1 MEDFEFM
8 MEIEKPRI
16 TCEETEGGSYA
27 RFIVEP
33 LERGYGITLGNCM
46 RRTLLGALPGAAPIA
61 IRING
66 VLHEF
71 STVHGI
77 SEDVVDIVLNIKCL
91 AVKTTDKST
100 DFTTTIHLRHKG
112 TGEIT
117 AREFEPNDQ
126 VEILNPDLHIATADD
141 DADFQLDVIIGRG
154 RGYVPNTINK
164 ERVDVVDYIAI
175 DSIYSP
181 VKKVNYSVEP
191 TRVGQSIDYDKLTLE
206 VETNGT
212 TTARE
217 IVSLA
222 GKIIQEHIGLFVD
235 LCEEMSDMNILVS
248 KEEDKQVKVLEMP
261 IEEMDLSVRSYNCL
275 KRANINTID
284 DLIKK
289 SKSDMLKVRNL
300 GLKSIE
306 EVIQKLATYGLSL
319 RSDED

>member
-1 MEDFEFM
+1 M

-112 TGEIT
+112 AGEIT

-222 GKIIQEHIGLFVD
+222 GKIIQEHVGLFVD

>member
-1 MEDFEFM
+1 M

-33 LERGYGITLGNCM
+33 LERGFGITLGNCL
-46 RRTLLGALPGAAPIA
+46 RRTLLGSLPGAAPIA

-66 VLHEF
+66 VPHEF
-71 STVHGI
+71 STVPGI
-77 SEDVVDIVLNIKCL
+77 KEDVVDIVLNIKTL
-91 AVKTTDKST
+91 AVKTDNKDR
-100 DFTTTIHLRHKG
+100 DFTTILRINHKG
-112 TGEIT
+112 AGEIT
-117 AREFEPNDQ
+117 AADFEPNDE
-126 VEILNPDLHIATADD
+126 VEILNPELHICTADD
-141 DADFQLDVIIGRG
+141 DAHFQLDVLIARG
-154 RGYVPNTINK
+154 RGYVPNVINK
-164 ERVDVVDYIAI
+164 ERVDTLEYIAI

-181 VKKVNYSVEP
+181 VKKVNYSVES
-191 TRVGQSIDYDKLTLE
+191 TRVGHSIDFDKLTLE

-222 GKIIQEHIGLFVD
+222 GKIIQEHIALFVD
-235 LCEEMSDMNILVS
+235 LCDEMSGMNILVS
-248 KEEDKQVKVLEMP
+248 KEEDEQTKVLEMP

-275 KRANINTID
+275 KRANINTVE

-289 SKSDMLKVRNL
+289 SRSDMLKVRNL

-306 EVIQKLATYGLSL
+306 EVLAKLESYGLSL
-319 RSDED
+319 RNDED

>member
-1 MEDFEFM
+1 M
-8 MEIEKPRI
+8 MEIERPRI

-77 SEDVVDIVLNIKCL
+77 AEDVVDIVLNLKCL
-91 AVKTTDKST
+91 AVKTTDKDK
-100 DFTTTIHLRHKG
+100 DFTTVIHLRHKG
-112 TGEIT
+112 AGEIL

-126 VEILNPDLHIATADD
+126 VEILNPELHIATADD

-164 ERVDVVDYIAI
+164 DRIDTVDYIAI

-181 VKKVNYSVEP
+181 VKKVNYNVEP

-212 TTARE
+212 ITARE

-222 GKIIQEHIGLFVD
+222 GKIIQEHISLFVD
-235 LCEEMSDMNILVS
+235 LCEEMSDLNILVS

-275 KRANINTID
+275 KRANINTVD

>member
-1 MEDFEFM
+1 M

-33 LERGYGITLGNCM
+33 LERGFGITLGNCM
-46 RRTLLGALPGAAPIA
+46 RRTLLGSLPGAAPIA

-66 VLHEF
+66 VPHEF
-71 STVHGI
+71 STVPGI
-77 SEDVVDIVLNIKCL
+77 SEDVVDIVLNIKTL
-91 AVKTTDKST
+91 AVKTDNKDR
-100 DFTTTIHLRHKG
+100 DFTTILRINHKG
-112 TGEIT
+112 AGEIT
-117 AREFEPNDQ
+117 AADFEPNDE
-126 VEILNPDLHIATADD
+126 VEILNPELHICTADS
-141 DADFQLDVIIGRG
+141 DANFQLDVLIGRG
-154 RGYVPNTINK
+154 RGYVPNVLNK
-164 ERVDVVDYIAI
+164 ERIDTLEYIAI

-181 VKKVNYSVEP
+181 VKKVNYSVES
-191 TRVGQSIDYDKLTLE
+191 TRVGHSIDFDKLTLE

-212 TTARE
+212 ITARE

-222 GKIIQEHIGLFVD
+222 GKIIQEHIALFVD
-235 LCEEMSDMNILVS
+235 LCDEMSGMNILVS
-248 KEEDKQVKVLEMP
+248 KEEDEQTKVLEMP

-275 KRANINTID
+275 KRANINTVE

-306 EVIQKLATYGLSL
+306 EVVAKLESYGLSL
-319 RSDED
+319 RTDED

>member
-1 MEDFEFM
+1 M

-91 AVKTTDKST
+91 AVKTTDKNT

-112 TGEIT
+112 AGEIT

-164 ERVDVVDYIAI
+164 ERVDVIDYIAI

-181 VKKVNYSVEP
+181 VKKVNYNVEP

-212 TTARE
+212 ITARE

-222 GKIIQEHIGLFVD
+222 GKIIQEHIALFVD